1 MLINALRTL
10 ITSGRNKGI
19 IRNVHSEFAKPL
31 GKNYWRLWVAHAVSN
46 LGDGISQ
53 VAYPWLASA
62 VTRSPLL
69 IAAVAVA
76 SRLPWLVFT
85 LPAGVITDRFDRRKI
100 IIAMDITRAF
110 LALLVAVAVTFE
122 VDTLP
127 ALDTV
132 GSGIDLATNWF
143 LYTVLIVTAL
153 LFGCAEVL
161 RDNSAQ
167 TFLPEVVEADQLES
181 ANGKLWSVE
190 FVTNSFVGPPLGSF
204 LIGIFVFLP
213 FYFDTAT
220 FFVSAALIA
229 TLATIAR
236 PVKPQA
242 EKKALNFR
250 AEIKEGFTW
259 LWKHELL
266 RPMAIILGCLNGLG
280 AITAATFI
288 LFAQEILDTSVFI
301 FAILGTAGA
310 IGGTVG
316 GILGPKIS
324 AKLGSGPS
332 LYLTLLSAPVI
343 TLIIGLTSS
352 WQLFWALTAI
362 GTCFAVLWNV
372 ITVSLRQSIIPSH
385 LLGRVN
391 SVYRFFAWGS
401 LPIGTLI
408 GGALVDLVQLTGD
421 RELALRLPYL
431 LVTVAGL
438 LLFFFAA
445 PRLTTAKI
453 ESARKAAN

>member
-1 MLINALRTL
+1 MFKKRQ
-10 ITSGRNKGI
+10 KGKT
-19 IRNVHSEFAKPL
+19 KPL

-122 VDTLP
+122 VDNLP

-280 AITAATFI
+280 AITAATFV

-421 RELALRLPYL
+421 REFALRLPYL

>member
-1 MLINALRTL
+1 VFKKRQ
-10 ITSGRNKGI
+10 KGKT
-19 IRNVHSEFAKPL
+19 KPL

-122 VDTLP
+122 VDNLP

-204 LIGIFVFLP
+204 FIGIFVFLP

-431 LVTVAGL
+431 LATAAGL

>member
-1 MLINALRTL
+1 MFKKRQ
-10 ITSGRNKGI
+10 KGKT
-19 IRNVHSEFAKPL
+19 KPL

-122 VDTLP
+122 VDNLP

-236 PVKPQA
+236 PVKPQG
-242 EKKALNFR
+242 ENKALNFR

-421 RELALRLPYL
+421 REFALRLPYL

>member
-1 MLINALRTL
+1 MFKKRQ
-10 ITSGRNKGI
+10 KGKT
-19 IRNVHSEFAKPL
+19 KPL

-122 VDTLP
+122 VDNLP

-132 GSGIDLATNWF
+132 GSGINLATNWF

-421 RELALRLPYL
+421 REFALRLPYL

-438 LLFFFAA
+438 LLFFFAV

-453 ESARKAAN
+453 EAARGAAK

>member
-1 MLINALRTL
+1 MFKKRQ
-10 ITSGRNKGI
+10 KGKT
-19 IRNVHSEFAKPL
+19 KPL

-122 VDTLP
+122 VDNLP

-280 AITAATFI
+280 AITAATVI

>member
-1 MLINALRTL
+1 VFKKRQ
-10 ITSGRNKGI
+10 KGKT
-19 IRNVHSEFAKPL
+19 KPL

-122 VDTLP
+122 VDNLP

-421 RELALRLPYL
+421 REFALRLPYL

>member
-1 MLINALRTL
+1 MFKKRKKSNT
-10 ITSGRNKGI
+10 
-19 IRNVHSEFAKPL
+19 KPL
-31 GKNYWRLWVAHAVSN
+31 GKNYWRLWFAHGVSN
-46 LGDGISQ
+46 LGDGVSQ

-69 IAAVAVA
+69 IATVAVA
-76 SRLPWLVFT
+76 SRLPWLIFT
-85 LPAGVITDRFDRRKI
+85 LPAGVITDRFNRRKI
-100 IIAMDITRAF
+100 IIAMDITRAA
-110 LALLVAVAVTFE
+110 LAFLVAIAVT
-122 VDTLP
+122 VQAGNLP
-127 ALDTV
+127 ALDSIATSV
-132 GSGIDLATNWF
+132 NLQTNWF
-143 LYTVLIVTAL
+143 LYTVLVVTAL

-167 TFLPEVVEADQLES
+167 TFLPEVVEEDQLEN

-190 FVTNSFVGPPLGSF
+190 FVTNSFIGPPLGSF
-204 LIGIFVFLP
+204 LIGIFIFLP
-213 FYFDTAT
+213 FYFDTLT
-220 FFVSAALIA
+220 FFVSAALVA
-229 TLATIAR
+229 TLASVAR
-236 PVKPQA
+236 PIKEVTDKKPI
-242 EKKALNFR
+242 NFK
-250 AEIKEGFTW
+250 AEIKEGFSW

-310 IGGTVG
+310 VGGTVG

-324 AKLGSGPS
+324 ARFGSGPS
-332 LYLTLLSAPVI
+332 LYLTLLSAPLI
-343 TLIIGLTSS
+343 TLIIGLSSS

-372 ITVSLRQSIIPSH
+372 ITVSLRQSIIPTH

-408 GGALVDLVQLTGD
+408 GGAMVDLFELTGD
-421 RELALRLPYL
+421 REFALRLPYL
-431 LVTVAGL
+431 LVSVAGL

-453 ESARKAAN
+453 EAARRAAK

>member
-1 MLINALRTL
+1 VFKKRKKSNT
-10 ITSGRNKGI
+10 
-19 IRNVHSEFAKPL
+19 KPL
-31 GKNYWRLWVAHAVSN
+31 GKNYWRLWFAHGVSN
-46 LGDGISQ
+46 LGDGVSQ

-69 IAAVAVA
+69 IATVAVA
-76 SRLPWLVFT
+76 SRLPWLIFT

-100 IIAMDITRAF
+100 IIAMDITRAA
-110 LALLVAVAVTFE
+110 LAFLVAIAVTAQAGN
-122 VDTLP
+122 LP
-127 ALDTV
+127 ALDSIATSV
-132 GSGIDLATNWF
+132 NLQTNWF
-143 LYTVLIVTAL
+143 LYTVLVVTAL

-167 TFLPEVVEADQLES
+167 TFLPEVVEDDQLEN

-190 FVTNSFVGPPLGSF
+190 FVTNSFIGPPLGSF

-213 FYFDTAT
+213 FYFDTLT

-229 TLATIAR
+229 TLASVAR
-236 PVKPQA
+236 PIKEVTG
-242 EKKALNFR
+242 KKAVNFKD
-250 AEIKEGFTW
+250 EINEGFSW

-266 RPMAIILGCLNGLG
+266 RPMAIILGCMNGLG

-288 LFAQEILDTSVFI
+288 LFAQEILQTSVFI

-310 IGGTVG
+310 VGGTLG

-324 AKLGSGPS
+324 AKIGSGPS
-332 LYLTLLSAPVI
+332 LYLTLLTAPI
-343 TLIIGLTSS
+343 ICLIIGLTSS
-352 WQLFWALTAI
+352 WQLFWFLTAF
-362 GTCFAVLWNV
+362 GTFFAVLWNV
-372 ITVSLRQSIIPSH
+372 ITVSLRQSIIPTH

-408 GGALVDLVQLTGD
+408 GGALVDLFELTGD
-421 RELALRLPYL
+421 REFALRLPYL
-431 LVTVAGL
+431 LVSVAGL

-453 ESARKAAN
+453 EAARRAAK

>member
-1 MLINALRTL
+1 MFKKRQ
-10 ITSGRNKGI
+10 KGKT
-19 IRNVHSEFAKPL
+19 KPL

-85 LPAGVITDRFDRRKI
+85 LPAAVITDRFDRRKI

-122 VDTLP
+122 VDNLP

-204 LIGIFVFLP
+204 FIGIFVFLP

-421 RELALRLPYL
+421 RELALRLPYFL
-431 LVTVAGL
+431 ATAAGL

>member
-1 MLINALRTL
+1 MFKKRQ
-10 ITSGRNKGI
+10 KGKT
-19 IRNVHSEFAKPL
+19 KPL
-31 GKNYWRLWVAHAVSN
+31 GKNYWRLWVAHGVSN
-46 LGDGISQ
+46 LGDGVSQ

-69 IAAVAVA
+69 IASVAVA

-100 IIAMDITRAF
+100 IIAMDITRAA

-122 VDTLP
+122 VDNLP

-167 TFLPEVVEADQLES
+167 TLMPDVVEADQLES
-181 ANGKLWSVE
+181 ANGKLWSLE
-190 FVTNSFVGPPLGSF
+190 FITNSFIGPPLGSF
-204 LIGIFVFLP
+204 LIGLLVFLP
-213 FYFDTAT
+213 FYFDAAT

-229 TLATIAR
+229 TLATTVR
-236 PVKPQA
+236 PVKVID
-242 EKKALNFR
+242 ERKSLNFK

-266 RPMAIILGCLNGLG
+266 RPMAIILGSLNALG

-288 LFAQEILDTSVFI
+288 LFAQEILNTSVFI

-332 LYLTLLSAPVI
+332 LYLTLLSAPLMS
-343 TLIIGLTSS
+343 LIIGLNSS
-352 WQLFWALTAI
+352 WQVFWALSAI

-408 GGALVDLVQLTGD
+408 GGALVDLVELGAD
-421 RELALRLPYL
+421 REFALRLPYF
-431 LVTVAGL
+431 LVAVAGL

-453 ESARKAAN
+453 EAARAAGR

>member
-1 MLINALRTL
+1 MFKKRKKSNT
-10 ITSGRNKGI
+10 
-19 IRNVHSEFAKPL
+19 KPL
-31 GKNYWRLWVAHAVSN
+31 GKNYWRLWFAHGVSN
-46 LGDGISQ
+46 LGDGVSQ

-69 IAAVAVA
+69 IATVAVA
-76 SRLPWLVFT
+76 SRLPWLIFT

-100 IIAMDITRAF
+100 IIAMDIARAALAF
-110 LALLVAVAVTFE
+110 LVAIAVTAQAGN
-122 VDTLP
+122 LP
-127 ALDTV
+127 ALDSIATSV
-132 GSGIDLATNWF
+132 NLQTNWF
-143 LYTVLIVTAL
+143 LYTVLVVTAL

-167 TFLPEVVEADQLES
+167 TFLPEVVEDNQLEN

-190 FVTNSFVGPPLGSF
+190 FVTNSFIGPPLGSF

-213 FYFDTAT
+213 FYFDTLT

-229 TLATIAR
+229 TLASVAR
-236 PVKPQA
+236 PIKEVTG
-242 EKKALNFR
+242 KKAVNFK
-250 AEIKEGFTW
+250 AEIKEGFSW

-288 LFAQEILDTSVFI
+288 LFAQEILETSVFI

-310 IGGTVG
+310 VGGTLG

-324 AKLGSGPS
+324 AKIGSGPS
-332 LYLTLLSAPVI
+332 LYLTLLTAPI
-343 TLIIGLTSS
+343 ICLIIGLTSS
-352 WQLFWALTAI
+352 WQLFWFLTAF
-362 GTCFAVLWNV
+362 GTFFAVLWNV
-372 ITVSLRQSIIPSH
+372 ITVSLRQSIIPTH

-408 GGALVDLVQLTGD
+408 GGALVDLFELTGD
-421 RELALRLPYL
+421 REFALRLPYL
-431 LVTVAGL
+431 LVSVAGL

-453 ESARKAAN
+453 EAARRAAK

>member
-1 MLINALRTL
+1 MFKKRKKSNT
-10 ITSGRNKGI
+10 
-19 IRNVHSEFAKPL
+19 KPL
-31 GKNYWRLWVAHAVSN
+31 GKNYWRLWFAHGVSN
-46 LGDGISQ
+46 LGDGVSQ

-69 IAAVAVA
+69 IATVAVA

-100 IIAMDITRAF
+100 IIAMDIARAALAF
-110 LALLVAVAVTFE
+110 LVAIAVTAQAGN
-122 VDTLP
+122 LP
-127 ALDTV
+127 ALDSIATSV
-132 GSGIDLATNWF
+132 NLQTNWF
-143 LYTVLIVTAL
+143 LYTVLVVTAL

-167 TFLPEVVEADQLES
+167 TFLPEVVEDNQLEN

-190 FVTNSFVGPPLGSF
+190 FVTNSFIGPPLGSF

-213 FYFDTAT
+213 FYFDTLT

-229 TLATIAR
+229 TLASVAR
-236 PVKPQA
+236 PIKEVTG
-242 EKKALNFR
+242 KKAVNFK
-250 AEIKEGFTW
+250 AEIKEGFSW

-288 LFAQEILDTSVFI
+288 LFAQEILETSVFI

-310 IGGTVG
+310 VGGTLG

-324 AKLGSGPS
+324 AKIGSGPS
-332 LYLTLLSAPVI
+332 LYLTLLTAPI
-343 TLIIGLTSS
+343 ICLIIGLTSS
-352 WQLFWALTAI
+352 WQLFWFLTAF
-362 GTCFAVLWNV
+362 GTFFAVLWNV
-372 ITVSLRQSIIPSH
+372 ITVSLRQSIIPTH

-408 GGALVDLVQLTGD
+408 GGALVDIFELTGN
-421 RELALRLPYL
+421 REFALRLPYL
-431 LVTVAGL
+431 LVSVAGL

-453 ESARKAAN
+453 EAARKAAK

>member
-1 MLINALRTL
+1 MFKKRQ
-10 ITSGRNKGI
+10 KGKT
-19 IRNVHSEFAKPL
+19 KPL

-122 VDTLP
+122 VDNLP

-421 RELALRLPYL
+421 REFALRLPYL

-438 LLFFFAA
+438 LLFFFAV

-453 ESARKAAN
+453 ESARKAAK